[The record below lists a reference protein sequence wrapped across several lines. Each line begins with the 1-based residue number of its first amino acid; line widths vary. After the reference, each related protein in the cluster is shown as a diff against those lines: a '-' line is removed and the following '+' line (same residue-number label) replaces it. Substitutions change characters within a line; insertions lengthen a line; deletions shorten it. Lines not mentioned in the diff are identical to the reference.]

1 MRVAIADDD
10 VLFRAGL
17 ASLLA
22 GAGFTVTA
30 SVGTAQE
37 LVDAVGRDPPD
48 AAIVDIR
55 MPPPKPRTASS
66 TSTHSSTASAASPTA
81 ASSSTRTWCQSSLPS
96 PAVNSRSSVSPRA
109 SATCSR

>member
-55 MPPPKPRTASS
+55 MPPTQTTEGLEAASQIAAVNPTSACSCSPS
-66 TSTHSSTASAASPTA
+66 TSRPT
-81 ASSSTRTWCQSSLPS
+81 TPCG
-96 PAVNSRSSVSPRA
+96 
-109 SATCSR
+109 C